1 MCTAMSGL
9 AGKKIDVYEITRLL
23 GKGGMGEV
31 YEARHSIIGRTCAIK
46 VLPVDE
52 KMNKELVGRMIRE
65 AQAASML
72 GHPNIVQIFDF
83 RMDSSGRFF
92 MVMEL
97 LQGKS
102 LAELLAEHGALTTE
116 VAATIAMQVL
126 SALAAA
132 HAKGVVHRDL
142 KPDNIFL
149 ALDPTG
155 NYKVKLLDFGISK
168 FMTMKADD
176 MRLTQ
181 TGAVLGTPY
190 YMSPEQ
196 AEGKKNLDGRSD
208 LWSCGTIMYE
218 MVTGGVPFYGDSYN
232 EVMAAILMKPFAPPS
247 HFVPNL
253 DPGVENIILK
263 AMEKSLDNRYAT
275 AADFFMDLMP
285 FHSSEEVRVGSMTF
299 VPPYTGTNPLMSLQR
314 MVAAAAAEPLDS
326 TGGHI
331 SMLESIQV
339 SAVSAVD
346 VGGEG
351 KMPFGYLGENPPSSA
366 FQKPKTSRFGLKI
379 LLALTGVGVLFG
391 AVFAIVVLFF
401 GEDGEKSGQGFESE
415 GESRANLAGLV
426 RKPDGEGS
434 GGEGSAGMGAKN
446 GFSGADAGE
455 LKNATEGGGE
465 ESGSKEV
472 VEDEKLE
479 ETGAGDSGVTPE
491 EKKIKVELL
500 GLPKNARVHID
511 DEKVDL
517 PIILVADGKKRCVKV
532 WGTRRRFF
540 VKCFKADGDKTFR
553 VKLRRGTRGKK
564 TRNRKTGRPSK
575 YDNPYKN

>member
-9 AGKKIDVYEITRLL
+9 VGKNIDVYEITRLL

-52 KMNKELVGRMIRE
+52 KINKELVGRMIRE

-102 LAELLAEHGALTTE
+102 LAELLAEHGALSIE
-116 VAATIAMQVL
+116 VASTIAMQVL
-126 SALAAA
+126 SALAGA

-208 LWSCGTIMYE
+208 LWSCGTIIYE

-247 HFVPNL
+247 HFVPDL
-253 DPGVENIILK
+253 DPGVERIIMK
-263 AMEKSLDNRYAT
+263 AMEKKLDNRYAT

-285 FHSSEEVRVGSMTF
+285 YHSSEEVHVGSMTF
-299 VPPYTGTNPLMSLQR
+299 MPPYTGTNPLMSLQR

-326 TGGHI
+326 TGGHHI
-331 SMLESIQV
+331 SRLESVQV
-339 SAVSAVD
+339 SSASSLEP
-346 VGGEG
+346 GGEG
-351 KMPFGYLGENPPSSA
+351 KMPFGYLAENLSRAPSIES
-366 FQKPKTSRFGLKI
+366 KTSISRLKI
-379 LLALTGVGVLFG
+379 LLAVTVGAVLFG
-391 AVFAIVVLFF
+391 AVFAISVLFF
-401 GEDGEKSGQGFESE
+401 GGDAEKNGEDVVSEGKSEARISDLVRRPEIEGSSGKGSGGMEPTKGPSGADGEKLKNAAE
-415 GESRANLAGLV
+415 GEN
-426 RKPDGEGS
+426 EGS
-434 GGEGSAGMGAKN
+434 GDNIDDG
-446 GFSGADAGE
+446 
-455 LKNATEGGGE
+455 
-465 ESGSKEV
+465 
-472 VEDEKLE
+472 KLE
-479 ETGAGDSGVTPE
+479 KTGSGVSGVIL
-491 EKKIKVELL
+491 EKNKMKVELL

-511 DEKVDL
+511 DEKVEPPVVL
-517 PIILVADGKKRCVKV
+517 EADGKKRCVKV
-532 WGTRRRFF
+532 WGSRRRFF

-553 VKLRRGTRGKK
+553 VKLRRVKRGTR
-564 TRNRKTGRPSK
+564 TRNRVTGRPSK

>member
-9 AGKKIDVYEITRLL
+9 VGKKIDVYEITRLL

-31 YEARHSIIGRTCAIK
+31 YEARHSIIGRICAIK

-52 KMNKELVGRMIRE
+52 KINKELVGRMIRE

-102 LAELLAEHGALTTE
+102 LAELLAEQGALSIE

-126 SALAAA
+126 SALAGA

-155 NYKVKLLDFGISK
+155 NYKIKLLDFGISK
-168 FMTMKADD
+168 FISMKADD

-232 EVMAAILMKPFAPPS
+232 EVMAAILMKPFPPPS
-247 HFVPNL
+247 HFVPDL
-253 DPGVENIILK
+253 DPRVERIILK
-263 AMEKSLDNRYAT
+263 AMEKKLDNRYAT

-285 FHSSEEVRVGSMTF
+285 YHSSEEVHVGSMTF
-299 VPPYTGTNPLMSLQR
+299 MPPYTGTNPLMSLQR

-326 TGGHI
+326 AGGHI
-331 SMLESIQV
+331 SRLESVQV
-339 SAVSAVD
+339 SAVSSVEPGAEV
-346 VGGEG
+346 
-351 KMPFGYLGENPPSSA
+351 KLPFGYLSENPQSAA
-366 FQKPKTSRFGLKI
+366 FQNPKTSRSRLKI
-379 LLALTGVGVLFG
+379 LLALTGGMVFFG
-391 AVFAIVVLFF
+391 AVFAMVVLFF
-401 GEDGEKSGQGFESE
+401 GEEVEKSGRDFESE
-415 GESRANLAGLV
+415 GKSGANISGLV
-426 RKPDGEGS
+426 NRPDGG
-434 GGEGSAGMGAKN
+434 K
-446 GFSGADAGE
+446 
-455 LKNATEGGGE
+455 LKNAAEAENEGFGNRIDGG
-465 ESGSKEV
+465 
-472 VEDEKLE
+472 KLE
-479 ETGAGDSGVTPE
+479 KTGSSDSGVTL
-491 EKKIKVELL
+491 EKKKMKVELL
-500 GLPKNARVHID
+500 GLPKNARVHIND
-511 DEKVDL
+511 KKVEV
-517 PIILVADGKKRCVKV
+517 PILLDIDGKKRCVKV
-532 WGTRRRFF
+532 WGGRRRFF
-540 VKCFKADGDKTFR
+540 VKCFRADGDKTFR
-553 VKLRRGTRGKK
+553 VKLRRVTRGTK
-564 TRNRKTGRPSK
+564 TRTRESGRPSK